1 MQQKEISRIID
12 SLERVFEGAAWHGHS
27 VMDVLEDINYTVAF
41 APSDKIHC
49 ICELVQHMT
58 AWRLFAIRK
67 LQGDPV
73 YEVSTR
79 ENWKQFEK
87 RDAAAW
93 REILEDLKSSQ
104 TELIDALK
112 MMDDEHLEDEV
123 DKKAYS
129 YYTLVHGVI
138 HHDLYHLG
146 EIALLARLNQDQ

>member
-12 SLERVFEGAAWHGHS
+12 SLNRVFDGAAWHGQS
-27 VMDVLEDINYTVAF
+27 VMDVLEGISFKVAF

-58 AWRLFAIRK
+58 AWRHFAIKK
-67 LQGDPV
+67 LQGDMV
-73 YEVSTR
+73 YEVSTK

-87 RDAAAW
+87 QDAAAW
-93 REILEDLKSSQ
+93 KEILEDLRSSQ
-104 TELIDALK
+104 KALIDALK
-112 MMDDEHLEDEV
+112 VMDDEHLEDEV

-129 YYTLVHGVI
+129 YYTLIHGVI

-146 EIALLARLNQDQ
+146 EIALLARLNLD